1 MKPKNTNKLNLL
13 LEQYHMKITSIVIRY
28 KFLLLLPLLFFL
40 LSESIATNG
49 YNSFYQVQNS
59 SKEYVFISDTQDLLP
74 FESLWNITNNNREV
88 RQIIYND
95 IIEHK
100 PVSVFHMGDLVA
112 RAYKEKYWQDFDQFH
127 NRLNQN
133 EISFHPVLGNHEL
146 IIFPKKGESKFQERF
161 PQHSRTGY
169 LVRVDS
175 LAVIL
180 LNSNFG
186 KMSEDEITK
195 QNNWYDK
202 TLDELDSDSSI
213 KIIAIG
219 THYSPYT
226 NSKRVSPSK
235 DVQQYFVP
243 GYLNSKKANLF
254 LSGHSHA
261 FEHFI
266 IEGKNFLVIGGG
278 GGPQQPLLVGEDARW
293 KDNFNSEDEYRRF
306 HYIRLVKEADDY
318 IVNVIMIDS
327 TYSKLANIYQIR

>member
-1 MKPKNTNKLNLL
+1 MKSKNANKLNLI
-13 LEQYHMKITSIVIRY
+13 LEQYHIKITSIVIRY

-59 SKEYVFISDTQDLLP
+59 SKEYVFISDTQGMLTA
-74 FESLWNITNNNREV
+74 EYLWNITNNNKAV
-88 RQIIYND
+88 RQLLFSD
-95 IIEHK
+95 IIEHN
-100 PVSVFHMGDLVA
+100 PRSVFHMGDLVTEG
-112 RAYKEKYWQDFDQFH
+112 YHNPSWNTIDIFLDSLSEKEIPFY
-127 NRLNQN
+127 
-133 EISFHPVLGNHEL
+133 PVMGNHEL
-146 IIFPKKGESKFQERF
+146 IFMPERGEKNFQKRF

-169 LVRVDS
+169 SVRVDS

-195 QNNWYDK
+195 QNNWYNK

-213 KIIAIG
+213 QMIAVG

-243 GYLNSKKANLF
+243 GYLNSKKAKLF
-254 LSGHSHA
+254 LSGHTHA

-278 GGPQQPLLVGEDARW
+278 GGPQQPLSVGEDAMW
-293 KDNFNSEDEYRRF
+293 KDNFNSEDKYRRF

>member
-1 MKPKNTNKLNLL
+1 MKPKNINKLNLL

-40 LSESIATNG
+40 LSESIATDR

-74 FESLWNITNNNREV
+74 FENLWNITNNNREV
-88 RQIIYND
+88 RQIIYDD

-112 RAYKEKYWQDFDQFH
+112 RGYGEKYWKDFDQFL
-127 NRLNQN
+127 NRLNKN
-133 EISFHPVLGNHEL
+133 EISFNPVLGNHEL
-146 IIFPKKGESKFQERF
+146 IVFPKKGESNFQKRF

-195 QNNWYDK
+195 QNNWYNK

-243 GYLNSKKANLF
+243 GYLNSKKAYLF

-278 GGPQQPLLVGEDARW
+278 GGSQQPLLVGEDARW
-293 KDNFNSEDEYRRF
+293 KDNFNSEDKYRRF
-306 HYIRLVKEADDY
+306 HYIRLVKEAGDY
-318 IVNVIMIDS
+318 IVNVIMIDT

>member
-40 LSESIATNG
+40 LSESIATDG

-112 RAYKEKYWQDFDQFH
+112 RGYEEKYWKDFDQFRK
-127 NRLNQN
+127 RLNQN

-293 KDNFNSEDEYRRF
+293 KDNFNSEDKYRRF

>member
-40 LSESIATNG
+40 LSESIATDGN
-49 YNSFYQVQNS
+49 NSFYQVQNS

-74 FESLWNITNNNREV
+74 FENLWNITNNNREV
-88 RQIIYND
+88 RQIIYDD

-112 RAYKEKYWQDFDQFH
+112 RGYGEKYWKDFDQFR

-133 EISFHPVLGNHEL
+133 EISFYPVLGNHEL
-146 IIFPKKGESKFQERF
+146 IVFPKKGESNFQKRF

>member
-1 MKPKNTNKLNLL
+1 MKPKNTNKLKLL
-13 LEQYHMKITSIVIRY
+13 LEQYLVKITIIVIRY

-40 LSESIATNG
+40 LSESIATDG

-59 SKEYVFISDTQDLLP
+59 SKEYVFISDTQGMLTA
-74 FESLWNITNNNREV
+74 EYLWNITNNNKAV
-88 RQIIYND
+88 RQLLFSD
-95 IIEHK
+95 IIEHN
-100 PVSVFHMGDLVA
+100 PRSVFHMGDLVTEG
-112 RAYKEKYWQDFDQFH
+112 YHNPSWNTIDIFLDSLSEKEIPFY
-127 NRLNQN
+127 
-133 EISFHPVLGNHEL
+133 PVMGNHEL
-146 IIFPKKGESKFQERF
+146 IFMPERGEKNFQKRF

-169 LVRVDS
+169 SVRVDS

-195 QNNWYDK
+195 QNNWYNK

-213 KIIAIG
+213 QMIAVG

-243 GYLNSKKANLF
+243 GYLNSKKAKLF
-254 LSGHSHA
+254 LSGHTHA

-293 KDNFNSEDEYRRF
+293 KDNFNSEDKYRRF

-327 TYSKLANIYQIR
+327 TYSKLANTYQIR

>member
-1 MKPKNTNKLNLL
+1 MLT
-13 LEQYHMKITSIVIRY
+13 
-28 KFLLLLPLLFFL
+28 
-40 LSESIATNG
+40 A
-49 YNSFYQVQNS
+49 
-59 SKEYVFISDTQDLLP
+59 EY
-74 FESLWNITNNNREV
+74 LWNITNNNKAV
-88 RQIIYND
+88 RQLLFSD
-95 IIEHK
+95 IIEHN
-100 PVSVFHMGDLVA
+100 PRSVFHMGDLVTEG
-112 RAYKEKYWQDFDQFH
+112 YHNPSWNTIDIFLDSLSEKEIPFY
-127 NRLNQN
+127 
-133 EISFHPVLGNHEL
+133 PVMGNHEL
-146 IIFPKKGESKFQERF
+146 IFMPERGEKNFQKRF

-169 LVRVDS
+169 SVRVDS

-195 QNNWYDK
+195 QNNWYNK

-213 KIIAIG
+213 QMIAVG

-243 GYLNSKKANLF
+243 GYLNSKKAKLF
-254 LSGHSHA
+254 LSGHTHA

-278 GGPQQPLLVGEDARW
+278 GGPQQPLSVGEDAMW
-293 KDNFNSEDEYRRF
+293 KDNFNSEDKYRRF

-327 TYSKLANIYQIR
+327 TYSKLANTYQIR

>member
-1 MKPKNTNKLNLL
+1 MKSKNANKLNLL
-13 LEQYHMKITSIVIRY
+13 LEQYLMKITIIVIRY

-74 FESLWNITNNNREV
+74 FENLWNITNNNREV
-88 RQIIYND
+88 RQIIYDD

-112 RAYKEKYWQDFDQFH
+112 RGYGEKYWKDFDQFR

-133 EISFHPVLGNHEL
+133 EISFYPVLGNHEL
-146 IIFPKKGESKFQERF
+146 IVFPKKGESNFQKRF

-169 LVRVDS
+169 LIRVDS

>member
-1 MKPKNTNKLNLL
+1 LL
-13 LEQYHMKITSIVIRY
+13 LEQYLKQITSLVIRF

-40 LSESIATNG
+40 LSESIATDG

-59 SKEYVFISDTQDLLP
+59 SKEYVFISDTQGMLTA
-74 FESLWNITNNNREV
+74 EYLWNITNNNKAV
-88 RQIIYND
+88 RQLLFSD
-95 IIEHK
+95 IIEHN
-100 PVSVFHMGDLVA
+100 PRSVFHMGDLVTEG
-112 RAYKEKYWQDFDQFH
+112 YHNPSWNTIDIFLDSLSEKEIPFY
-127 NRLNQN
+127 
-133 EISFHPVLGNHEL
+133 PVMGNHEL
-146 IIFPKKGESKFQERF
+146 IFMPERGEKNFQKRF

-169 LVRVDS
+169 SVRVDS

-195 QNNWYDK
+195 QNNWYNK

-213 KIIAIG
+213 QMIAVG

-243 GYLNSKKANLF
+243 GYLNSKKAKLF
-254 LSGHSHA
+254 LSGHTHA

-278 GGPQQPLLVGEDARW
+278 GGPQQPLSVGEDAMW
-293 KDNFNSEDEYRRF
+293 KDNFNSEDKYRRF

-327 TYSKLANIYQIR
+327 TYSKLANTYQIR

>member
-13 LEQYHMKITSIVIRY
+13 LEQYLMKITIIVVRY

-40 LSESIATNG
+40 LSESIATDG

-59 SKEYVFISDTQDLLP
+59 SKEYVFISDTQGMLTA
-74 FESLWNITNNNREV
+74 EYLWNITNNNKAV
-88 RQIIYND
+88 RQLLFSD
-95 IIEHK
+95 IIEHN
-100 PVSVFHMGDLVA
+100 PRSVFHMGDLVTEG
-112 RAYKEKYWQDFDQFH
+112 YHNPSWNTIDIFLDSLSEKEIPFY
-127 NRLNQN
+127 
-133 EISFHPVLGNHEL
+133 PVMGNHEL
-146 IIFPKKGESKFQERF
+146 IFMPERGEKNFQKRF

-169 LVRVDS
+169 SVRVDS

-195 QNNWYDK
+195 QNNWYNK

-213 KIIAIG
+213 QMIAVG

-243 GYLNSKKANLF
+243 GYLNSKKAKLF
-254 LSGHSHA
+254 LSGHTHA

-278 GGPQQPLLVGEDARW
+278 GGPQQPLSVGEDAMW
-293 KDNFNSEDEYRRF
+293 KDNFNSEDKYRRF

-327 TYSKLANIYQIR
+327 TYSKLANTYQIR

>member
-13 LEQYHMKITSIVIRY
+13 LEQYLVKITIIVIRY
-28 KFLLLLPLLFFL
+28 RFLLLLPLLFFL
-40 LSESIATNG
+40 LSESIATDGND
-49 YNSFYQVQNS
+49 SFYQVQNS
-59 SKEYVFISDTQDLLP
+59 SKEYVFISDTQGMLTV
-74 FESLWNITNNNREV
+74 EYLWNITNNNKAV
-88 RQIIYND
+88 RQLLFSD
-95 IIEHK
+95 IIEHN
-100 PVSVFHMGDLVA
+100 PRSVFHMGDLVTEG
-112 RAYKEKYWQDFDQFH
+112 YHNPSWNTIDIFLDSLSEKEIPFY
-127 NRLNQN
+127 
-133 EISFHPVLGNHEL
+133 PVMGNHEL
-146 IIFPKKGESKFQERF
+146 IFMPERGEKNFQKRF

-169 LVRVDS
+169 SVRVDS

-195 QNNWYDK
+195 QNNWYNK

-213 KIIAIG
+213 QMIAVG

-243 GYLNSKKANLF
+243 GYLNSKKAKLF

-327 TYSKLANIYQIR
+327 TYSKLVNIYQIR